1 MPKITIDYSNT
12 IIYKIYCNNPEN
24 KDLYV
29 GHTTNFVQRKHNH
42 KQSCMNSKNLSYNL
56 KLYQVIRSNGGWD
69 NWTMEIVNFFKC
81 KNGYE
86 ARVKEQEYFT
96 LLCATLNSI
105 EPLSKPKDDITTLK
119 IQPEKKSFYCEK
131 CDVKYSNEKLF
142 NAHINS
148 KRHKMDI
155 LSTIQHENPKNPKS
169 ICCKFCHYYTSS
181 KKDFEKHILT
191 KKHKHNEYNKII
203 INQPSSPIMVCV
215 CGKSYNHRA
224 SLFNHKKTCGIVN
237 GNGKVYDKVVDD
249 MGENIVIN
257 DNITNGDKL
266 KLTTD
271 MFMKLMNDSHEM
283 IKIIKDQQ
291 SQLNTILPK
300 IGNVTNNNMTTNNTN
315 NNNFNLNIF
324 LNEKCK
330 DALNIS
336 EFIESLKI
344 TLEDLQYS
352 RSNGLVE
359 GISNVMIRGL
369 RELDIYKRP
378 IHCTDV
384 KRDTMYIKDDEKW
397 EKDSNNTKMKETIVK
412 IANKERNAIGDW
424 VELNPDWF
432 DTEAKQMEYLTLI
445 NKICEPIEN
454 DAKNEKKII
463 KMIGREIV
471 LNKDSEKLLLKGN

>member
-42 KQSCMNSKNLSYNL
+42 KQSCMNSKSPCYNL
-56 KLYQVIRSNGGWD
+56 KLYQMIRSNGGWD
-69 NWTMEIVNFFKC
+69 NWTMEILNFFKC

-86 ARVKEQEYFT
+86 ARMKEQEYFT
-96 LLCATLNSI
+96 LLGATLNSI
-105 EPLSKPKDDITTLK
+105 EPLSKLKDDITTSK
-119 IQPEKKSFYCEK
+119 IRTEKRSFYCEK

-148 KRHKMDI
+148 NKHKMDI
-155 LSTIQHENPKNPKS
+155 LSTIQHENPKNPHT
-169 ICCKFCHYYTSS
+169 IRCEYCHYNTSS
-181 KKDFEKHILT
+181 KKDFKKHILT
-191 KKHKHNEYNKII
+191 KKHKYNEYNQVIVKT
-203 INQPSSPIMVCV
+203 SSPHNMVCV
-215 CGKSYNHRA
+215 CGKTYNHRA
-224 SLFNHKKTCGIVN
+224 SLFNHKKTCVMVT
-237 GNGKVYDKVVDD
+237 GNGKVSDKVVDD
-249 MGENIVIN
+249 IGENTIIN
-257 DNITNGDKL
+257 DNIVIGDKINI
-266 KLTTD
+266 TTD
-271 MFMKLMNDSHEM
+271 MFMKLLNDNQDM
-283 IKIIKDQQ
+283 IKIIKEQQ
-291 SQLNTILPK
+291 TQLNTILPK
-300 IGNVTNNNMTTNNTN
+300 IGNVTNNNLTTNNMN
-315 NNNFNLNIF
+315 NHFNLNFF

-352 RSNGLVE
+352 RLNGLVE

-397 EKDSNNTKMKETIVK
+397 EKDSNNIKMKDTIVK
-412 IANKERNAIGDW
+412 IANKERNAIGEW
-424 VELNPDWF
+424 VDLNPDWF

-454 DAKNEKKII
+454 DVKNEKKII
-463 KMIGREIV
+463 KTISREIV
-471 LNKDSEKLLLKGN
+471 LDKDSEKLLLKGN

>member
-42 KQSCMNSKNLSYNL
+42 KQSCMNSKSPCYNL

-69 NWTMEIVNFFKC
+69 NWTMEILNFFKC

-86 ARVKEQEYFT
+86 ARMKEQEYFT
-96 LLCATLNSI
+96 LLGATLNSI
-105 EPLSKPKDDITTLK
+105 EPLSKLKDDITTSK
-119 IQPEKKSFYCEK
+119 IRTEKRSFYCEK

-148 KRHKMDI
+148 NKHKMDI
-155 LSTIQHENPKNPKS
+155 LSTIQHENPKNPHT
-169 ICCKFCHYYTSS
+169 IRCEYCHYNTSS
-181 KKDFEKHILT
+181 KKDFKKHILT
-191 KKHKHNEYNKII
+191 KKHKYNEYNQVIVKT
-203 INQPSSPIMVCV
+203 SSPHNMVCV
-215 CGKSYNHRA
+215 CGKTYNHRA
-224 SLFNHKKTCGIVN
+224 SLFNHKKTCVMVT
-237 GNGKVYDKVVDD
+237 GNGKVSDKVVDD
-249 MGENIVIN
+249 IGENTIIN
-257 DNITNGDKL
+257 DNIVIGDKINI
-266 KLTTD
+266 TTD
-271 MFMKLMNDSHEM
+271 MFMKLLNDNQDM
-283 IKIIKDQQ
+283 IKIIKEQQ
-291 SQLNTILPK
+291 TQLNTILPK
-300 IGNVTNNNMTTNNTN
+300 IGNVTNNNLTTNNMN
-315 NNNFNLNIF
+315 NHFNLNFF

-352 RSNGLVE
+352 RLNGLVE

-397 EKDSNNTKMKETIVK
+397 EKDSNNIKMKDTIVK
-412 IANKERNAIGDW
+412 IANKERNAIGEW
-424 VELNPDWF
+424 VDLNPDWF

-454 DAKNEKKII
+454 DVKNEKKII
-463 KMIGREIV
+463 KTISREIV
-471 LNKDSEKLLLKGN
+471 LDKDSEKLLLKGN

>member
-1 MPKITIDYSNT
+1 MYQIYRDIQLFSHLSLFMKTH
-12 IIYKIYCNNPEN
+12 IIYCKYC
-24 KDLYV
+24 D
-29 GHTTNFVQRKHNH
+29 
-42 KQSCMNSKNLSYNL
+42 YN
-56 KLYQVIRSNGGWD
+56 
-69 NWTMEIVNFFKC
+69 
-81 KNGYE
+81 
-86 ARVKEQEYFT
+86 
-96 LLCATLNSI
+96 
-105 EPLSKPKDDITTLK
+105 
-119 IQPEKKSFYCEK
+119 
-131 CDVKYSNEKLF
+131 
-142 NAHINS
+142 
-148 KRHKMDI
+148 
-155 LSTIQHENPKNPKS
+155 
-169 ICCKFCHYYTSS
+169 TSS
-181 KKDFEKHILT
+181 KKDFEKHTLT
-191 KKHKHNEYNKII
+191 KKHLYNEYNQNTTKK
-203 INQPSSPIMVCV
+203 SPQHNMVCV

-237 GNGKVYDKVVDD
+237 GNGKISDKAVDD

-271 MFMKLMNDSHEM
+271 MFMKLMNDNQEM

-291 SQLNTILPK
+291 NQLNTILPK
-300 IGNVTNNNMTTNNTN
+300 IGNVTNNNMTTNNT

-397 EKDSNNTKMKETIVK
+397 EKDNNNIKIKETIVK

-454 DAKNEKKII
+454 DVKNEKKII